1 MWNPVFRRLIINN
14 SQEVSESFS
23 EGVVPEGTEEMNRDE
38 AVEEDKREQSTNNK
52 KPVQSSSGRKKC
64 GKFKRIKKRGQK
76 RAYAVTLWITSFAQ
90 SNVCQGKSTN

>member
-1 MWNPVFRRLIINN
+1 MWNPVFRRLTINS

-38 AVEEDKREQSTNNK
+38 VVEDEREQSTNNK
-52 KPVQSSSGRKKC
+52 QPVQSSSGRKKC
-64 GKFKRIKKRGQK
+64 GKFTRIKQRGQK
-76 RAYAVTLWITSFAQ
+76 RAYAFTLWITSFAQ